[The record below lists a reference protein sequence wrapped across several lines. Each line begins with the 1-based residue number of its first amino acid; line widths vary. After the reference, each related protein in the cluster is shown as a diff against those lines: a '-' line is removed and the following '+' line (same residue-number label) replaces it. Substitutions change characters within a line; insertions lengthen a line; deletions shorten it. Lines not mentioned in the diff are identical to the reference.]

1 MRSNPT
7 RQILPLALLA
17 SLCACSAQ
25 VSTDEDG
32 TEQEQALSSAQQAA
46 ETAATPAPAP
56 VAGVEPPVPA
66 CDASQAEALVGQPVS
81 DALAEQAREDAGA
94 ERVRVLTPGQMVT
107 MDFDEERLNIEV
119 DAAGTIT
126 ALRCG

>member
-7 RQILPLALLA
+7 RLILPLALLA

-66 CDASQAEALVGQPVS
+66 CDASQAEALVGQS
-81 DALAEQAREDAGA
+81 INDAGA

>member
-1 MRSNPT
+1 MRTNLP
-7 RQILPLALLA
+7 RLILPLALLT
-17 SLCACSAQ
+17 SLCACSIET
-25 VSTDEDG
+25 SSDEDG
-32 TEQEQALSSAQQAA
+32 TEQEQALASAQQAA
-46 ETAATPAPAP
+46 ESVTTPA
-56 VAGVEPPVPA
+56 AGVEQPALA
-66 CDASQAEALVGQPVS
+66 CDASQAEALVGQS
-81 DALAEQAREDAGA
+81 INDALTEQARVDTGA

>member
-7 RQILPLALLA
+7 RLILPLALLA

-66 CDASQAEALVGQPVS
+66 CDASQAEALVASPSATPWPSRPAKMPVPS
-81 DALAEQAREDAGA
+81 ACGCSR
-94 ERVRVLTPGQMVT
+94 PG
-107 MDFDEERLNIEV
+107 RW
-119 DAAGTIT
+119 
-126 ALRCG
+126 

>member
-1 MRSNPT
+1 M
-7 RQILPLALLA
+7 
-17 SLCACSAQ
+17 
-25 VSTDEDG
+25 
-32 TEQEQALSSAQQAA
+32 
-46 ETAATPAPAP
+46 
-56 VAGVEPPVPA
+56 
-66 CDASQAEALVGQPVS
+66 GQPVS

-119 DAAGTIT
+119 DAAGTNT